1 MNGVRVHN
9 LTVYA
14 DLSPMVLVLSV
25 LAVYLAVRLVLLV
38 FGPPADQEPWQLELR
53 LAGSEIRVQAY
64 YDTGFFLRDPVGGA
78 RPFWSVG
85 RGRSVSFRTK

>member
-38 FGPPADQEPWQLELR
+38 FGPPADQEPWQLELC
-53 LAGSEIRVQAY
+53 LACLLYTSASAAS
-64 YDTGFFLRDPVGGA
+64 FCFLAFSASNSLP
-78 RPFWSVG
+78 
-85 RGRSVSFRTK
+85 